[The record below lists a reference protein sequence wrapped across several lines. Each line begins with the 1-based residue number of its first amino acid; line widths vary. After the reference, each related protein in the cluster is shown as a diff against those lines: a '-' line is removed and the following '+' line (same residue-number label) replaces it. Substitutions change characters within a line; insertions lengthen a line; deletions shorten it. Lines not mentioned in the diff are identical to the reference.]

1 MQQPLIYAHRGASA
15 HAPENT
21 IAAFLLAIEHGADGI
36 EFDIKVTSDGKV
48 IVLHDQTLQRT
59 TTGSG
64 DLKKFTYNELR
75 KLDAGSKFSEKYST
89 EKLPTLEEVF
99 EAVGTRIGIN
109 IELTNYA
116 TPGDDLIEKVAKILA
131 SVKDTS
137 KVMFS
142 SFNWGNLNKARKLCP
157 EIPCGILALPGIAGW
172 LSRSFFTRNVPHEAI
187 HPYFADIGKK
197 NVNSWHQQGYKVN
210 IWTVNNPKEM
220 LRLKDLGVD
229 MIMTDDPAL
238 ANTTLRSLG

>member
-21 IAAFLLAIEHGADGI
+21 ISAFMLAIEHGADGI
-36 EFDIKVTSDGKV
+36 EFDIKVTKDGRV

-64 DLKKFTYNELR
+64 DLKNLTFDELR
-75 KLDAGSKFSEKYST
+75 KLDAGSKFSTKYAG

-99 EAVGTRIGIN
+99 EAVGNRIGIN

-116 TPGDDLIEKVAKILA
+116 TPGDDLIEKVAKILVN
-131 SVKDTS
+131 VKDTS

-142 SFNWGNLNKARKLCP
+142 SFNWGNLKKVRKLCP

-172 LSRSFFTRNVPHEAI
+172 LSRSYFTRNIPHEAV
-187 HPYFADIGKK
+187 HPYFADVKINDVKY
-197 NVNSWHQQGYKVN
+197 WHQKGYKVN
-210 IWTVNNPKEM
+210 IWTVNEPKEM
-220 LRLKDLGVD
+220 LRLKEIGVD
-229 MIMTDDPAL
+229 MIMSDDPEL
-238 ANTTLRSLG
+238 AKSTVQGT

>member
-1 MQQPLIYAHRGASA
+1 MQPPLIYAHRGVSA

-21 IAAFLLAIEHGADGI
+21 ISAFLLAIEHGADGI
-36 EFDIKVTSDGKV
+36 EFDIKVTRDGKV

-64 DLKKFTYNELR
+64 DFKNFTYDELR
-75 KLDAGSKFSEKYST
+75 KLDAGSKFSTKYAT

-99 EAVGTRIGIN
+99 EAVGNRIGIN

-116 TPGDDLIEKVAKILA
+116 TPGDDLIEKVAKILSA
-131 SVKDTS
+131 VKDTS

-142 SFNWGNLNKARKLCP
+142 SFNWGNLKKARKLCP
-157 EIPCGILALPGIAGW
+157 EIPCGLLALPGIAGW
-172 LSRSFFTRNVPHEAI
+172 FSRSTFTGSVPHEAV
-187 HPYFADIGKK
+187 HPYFADVSANTVK
-197 NVNSWHQQGYKVN
+197 SWHQRGYKVN
-210 IWTVNNPKEM
+210 IWTVNEPKEM
-220 LRLKDLGVD
+220 LRLKDIGVD

-238 ANTTLRSLG
+238 AKSTLRSS

>member
-1 MQQPLIYAHRGASA
+1 MLQPLIYAHRGASA

-21 IAAFLLAIEHGADGI
+21 ISAFLLAIEHGADGI
-36 EFDIKVTSDGKV
+36 EFDIKVTRDGRV

-64 DLKKFTYNELR
+64 DLKNSTFDELR
-75 KLDAGSKFSEKYST
+75 KLDAGSKFSTKFSNEKI
-89 EKLPTLEEVF
+89 PTLEEVF
-99 EAVGTRIGIN
+99 EAVRNRIGIN

-131 SVKDTS
+131 TVKDTS

-142 SFNWGNLNKARKLCP
+142 SFNWGNLKKARKLCP
-157 EIPCGILALPGIAGW
+157 EIPCGLLSLPGIAGW
-172 LSRSFFTRNVPHEAI
+172 FSRSYFTRNVPHEAI
-187 HPYFADIGKK
+187 HPYFAAVNRN
-197 NVNSWHQQGYKVN
+197 NVKSWHQQGYKVN
-210 IWTVNNPKEM
+210 IWTVNEPIEM
-220 LRLKDLGVD
+220 LRLKDIGVD

-238 ANTTLRSLG
+238 ARSTLLP

>member
-1 MQQPLIYAHRGASA
+1 MQPPLIYAHRGVSA

-21 IAAFLLAIEHGADGI
+21 ISAFLLAIEHGADGI
-36 EFDIKVTSDGKV
+36 EFDIKVTRDGKV

-64 DLKKFTYNELR
+64 DFKNFTYDELR
-75 KLDAGSKFSEKYST
+75 KLDAGSKFSTKYAT

-99 EAVGTRIGIN
+99 EAVGNRIGIN

-131 SVKDTS
+131 AVKDTS

-142 SFNWGNLNKARKLCP
+142 SFNWGNLEESA
-157 EIPCGILALPGIAGW
+157 
-172 LSRSFFTRNVPHEAI
+172 
-187 HPYFADIGKK
+187 
-197 NVNSWHQQGYKVN
+197 KVM
-210 IWTVNNPKEM
+210 P
-220 LRLKDLGVD
+220 
-229 MIMTDDPAL
+229 
-238 ANTTLRSLG
+238 

>member
-21 IAAFLLAIEHGADGI
+21 ISAFLLAIEHGADGI
-36 EFDIKVTSDGKV
+36 EFDVKVTRDGRV

-64 DLKKFTYNELR
+64 DFKNFTYDELR
-75 KLDAGSKFSEKYST
+75 KLDAGSKFSTKYSN

-99 EAVGTRIGIN
+99 EAVGNRIGIN

-116 TPGDDLIEKVAKILA
+116 TPGDDLIEKVAIILA
-131 SVKDTS
+131 STKDTS
-137 KVMFS
+137 RVMFS
-142 SFNWGNLNKARKLCP
+142 SFNWGNLKKASKLCP
-157 EIPCGILALPGIAGW
+157 GIHCGILALPGIAGW
-172 LSRSFFTRNVPHEAI
+172 LSRSYFTRNVPHEAV
-187 HPYFADIGKK
+187 HPYFTDVSK
-197 NVNSWHQQGYKVN
+197 NSVKNWHHQGLKVN
-210 IWTVNNPKEM
+210 IWTVNDPNEM
-220 LRLKDLGVD
+220 LRLKDIGVD

-238 ANTTLRSLG
+238 AKSTIQRS

>member
-21 IAAFLLAIEHGADGI
+21 ISAFLLAIEHGADGI
-36 EFDIKVTSDGKV
+36 EFDVKVTCDGRV

-64 DLKKFTYNELR
+64 DLKSFSYEELR
-75 KLDAGSKFSEKYST
+75 KLDAGSKFSTKYSN

-99 EAVGTRIGIN
+99 EAVGNRIGIN

-116 TPGDDLIEKVAKILA
+116 TPGDDLIEKVARILA
-131 SVKDTS
+131 TVKDTS

-142 SFNWGNLNKARKLCP
+142 SFNWGNLKKARKLCP
-157 EIPCGILALPGIAGW
+157 RIPCGILALPGIAGW
-172 LSRSFFTRNVPHEAI
+172 LSRSYFTRNVPHEAV
-187 HPYFADIGKK
+187 HPYFADVSI
-197 NVNSWHQQGYKVN
+197 NSVQNWHRQGFKVN
-210 IWTVNNPKEM
+210 IWTVNDPKEI

-238 ANTTLRSLG
+238 AKSTIQSS

>member
-21 IAAFLLAIEHGADGI
+21 ISAFLLAIEHGADGI
-36 EFDIKVTSDGKV
+36 EFDVKVTRDGRV

-64 DLKKFTYNELR
+64 DLKNYTYDELR
-75 KLDAGSKFSEKYST
+75 KLDAGLKFSTKYT
-89 EKLPTLEEVF
+89 IEKLPTLEEVF
-99 EAVGTRIGIN
+99 EAVGNRIGIN

-116 TPGDDLIEKVAKILA
+116 TPGDDLVERVASIVA

-142 SFNWGNLNKARKLCP
+142 SFNWGNLKKAHKLCP
-157 EIPCGILALPGIAGW
+157 GINCGILALPGIAGW
-172 LSRSFFTRNVPHEAI
+172 LSRSHFTRNVPHEAV
-187 HPYFADIGKK
+187 HPYFADVYK
-197 NVNSWHQQGYKVN
+197 NSVKNWHEQGFKVN
-210 IWTVNNPKEM
+210 IWTVNDPKEM
-220 LRLKDLGVD
+220 LRLKDIGVD

-238 ANTTLRSLG
+238 TKSTFRSS